1 MMSEIGTVILTHS
14 QLAFG
19 YQRILEKMF
28 GVLEDTIF
36 LTNEGLSFEEL
47 KNKLAE
53 EIKRLDK
60 KNIIIFIDIIHGSC
74 AQAATELKKENENIK
89 LICGFNLPSL
99 IKFFTY
105 KNKKPLEELLKEVI
119 DTGKEGIKEV

>member
-1 MMSEIGTVILTHS
+1 MMSEVGTIVLTHS

-19 YQRILEKMF
+19 YQKILEKMF

-36 LTNEGLSFEEL
+36 LSNEGLSFEEL
-47 KNKLAE
+47 KNRLAE
-53 EIKRLDK
+53 EIKKLNK
-60 KNIIIFIDIIHGSC
+60 AKIIIFVDIIYGSC

-89 LICGFNLPSL
+89 LVCGFNLPSL

-105 KNKKPLEELLKEVI
+105 KDKKPLEELLKEVI
-119 DTGKEGIKEV
+119 SSGKEGIKEI

>member
-1 MMSEIGTVILTHS
+1 MSEIGTIILTHS

-19 YQRILEKMF
+19 YQKILEKMF

-47 KNKLAE
+47 KKRLVEEINKLN
-53 EIKRLDK
+53 K
-60 KNIIIFIDIIHGSC
+60 KKVIIFVDIIHGSC
-74 AQAATELKKENENIK
+74 AQAATEVKKENENIR
-89 LICGFNLPSL
+89 LVCGFNLPSL

-105 KNKKPLEELLKEVI
+105 KDKKSLEELLKEVI
-119 DTGKEGIKEV
+119 DSGKEGIKEV